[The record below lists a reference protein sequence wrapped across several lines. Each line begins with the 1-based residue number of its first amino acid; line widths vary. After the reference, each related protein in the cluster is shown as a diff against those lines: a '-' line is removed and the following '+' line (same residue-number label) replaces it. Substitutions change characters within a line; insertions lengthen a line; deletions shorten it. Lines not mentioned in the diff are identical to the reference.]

1 MADKSGYEKID
12 ENGNVVWVLNKEYVY
27 NQRLKESGIP
37 HHISDVGFNNLIRNQ
52 FNGDAIA
59 QSISVVNN
67 LPEHLAK
74 NSGLALFG
82 PVQVG
87 KTFILQNIL
96 MEIMKKYLKHT
107 MYISSPLYFDLLKSS
122 YSKSDDEQRAAA
134 VFQIRLINEI
144 EVLGLDDV
152 GVEKVTGFNIDW
164 IGEQFWELIENR
176 MKLGKITFMTS
187 NLKWNGLRDR
197 FGNIHGER
205 IVTRMMEIMKGVE
218 INGGTFRFDNMKEK
232 YDE

>member
-1 MADKSGYEKID
+1 M
-12 ENGNVVWVLNKEYVY
+12 
-27 NQRLKESGIP
+27 
-37 HHISDVGFNNLIRNQ
+37 
-52 FNGDAIA
+52 
-59 QSISVVNN
+59 
-67 LPEHLAK
+67 
-74 NSGLALFG
+74 
-82 PVQVG
+82 
-87 KTFILQNIL
+87 
-96 MEIMKKYLKHT
+96 
-107 MYISSPLYFDLLKSS
+107 LKSS

-164 IGEQFWELIENR
+164 IGEQFWELIENC

-187 NLKWNGLRDR
+187 NLRWEGLRDR